1 MNCSRKVNQSKI
13 MLINPTIGAVT
24 PQIVSPI
31 PPVFEKFRHSQK
43 AGRVNNHGANSNS
56 SPNTIMK
63 M

>member
-1 MNCSRKVNQSKI
+1 